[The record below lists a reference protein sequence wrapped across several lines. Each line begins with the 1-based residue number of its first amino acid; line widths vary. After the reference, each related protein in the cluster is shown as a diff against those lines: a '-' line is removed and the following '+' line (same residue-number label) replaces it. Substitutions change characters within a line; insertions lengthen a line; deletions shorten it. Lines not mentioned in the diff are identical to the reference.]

1 MRATGSLYFERMAAR
16 LTAEPWPE
24 LAAGAKIYL
33 LKENGHV
40 TGTFTAT
47 NYRRAGILTVCAQF
61 FCRIVETKST
71 ISESILRKSLRR
83 PFSGFNLRLRTI
95 IVRSRI
101 WCSISRGTFSMG
113 PYDLSA
119 ARQTSRSFSRRAMYA
134 LAVVRKSRC
143 SERSSDSSIVT
154 GDDSRDLRR
163 RTRLRFV
170 FAFMRRQ

>member
-16 LTAEPWPE
+16 LTAEPRPE
-24 LAAGAKIYL
+24 LAPGAKMYL

-40 TGTFTAT
+40 TATFTAT
-47 NYRRAGILTVCAQF
+47 DYRRAGRPTVCAQF
-61 FCRIVETKST
+61 FCPIVETKST

-101 WCSISRGTFSMG
+101 WCSISRGTCSMG

-119 ARQTSRSFSRRAMYA
+119 ARQTNRSFSRRAMYA
-134 LAVVRKSRC
+134 LAIVRKSRC
-143 SERSSDSSIVT
+143 SERSSDSSIVS
-154 GDDSRDLRR
+154 GDDSCALRR
-163 RTRLRFV
+163 RPRFCFA
-170 FAFMRRQ
+170 FAFMRRL